1 MSAKAVA
8 KAGVKPVAR
17 PVSKSTSIAK
27 QAARYERVALMLQ
40 GGGALG
46 SYQVGVYKA
55 LAEADCMPN
64 WICGVSIGAIN
75 GAIIAGNAPENR
87 VAKLEEFWSLV
98 AGRPIWPLDLAGQS
112 AHPMRELA
120 TAAST
125 WLTIAMGQPGFFKPR
140 MLNPWLLPSD
150 AMGATSFYD
159 TSELR
164 NTLLQLVDFD
174 RLNNGE
180 TRLSVGAVNVR
191 TGNNQFFDTTE
202 GRIEPEHIMA
212 SGALPPA
219 LPMVKIGSEFFWD
232 GGIVSNTPLQHLLD
246 QEDDLRTLVFQ
257 VDLFRAQ
264 GEVPRQM
271 AQVMARQKDIT
282 YSSRTREATTS
293 FKRVLSLRAKLADA
307 LKRVPTKLLR
317 PGERELMENYADIG
331 VVNLIQLIYQSK
343 KNEGDSKDYEF
354 SPDSMRDHVNAGYS
368 DTMNTLAHPEWLNPP
383 SPADGLA
390 EHDVHRHAP
399 SKVLD

>member
-1 MSAKAVA
+1 MSTQPAVKTA
-8 KAGVKPVAR
+8 
-17 PVSKSTSIAK
+17 SIAK

-55 LAEADCMPN
+55 LAEAECMPN

-98 AGRPIWPLDLAGQS
+98 ASRPIWPLDRIGQS
-112 AHPMRELA
+112 ANPMREWS
-120 TAAST
+120 TVASA
-125 WLTIAMGQPGFFKPR
+125 WMTIALGQPGFFKPR
-140 MLNPWLLPSD
+140 MINPWLLPSD
-150 AMGATSFYD
+150 AAGSTSFYD
-159 TSELR
+159 SSELR
-164 NTLLQLVDFD
+164 KTLLKLVDFG

-191 TGNNQFFDTTE
+191 TGNNLFFDTTVE
-202 GRIEPEHIMA
+202 RIEPEHIMA

-219 LPMVKIGSEFFWD
+219 LPMVKIGTEFFWD

-257 VDLFRAQ
+257 VDLFSAV

-282 YSSRTREATTS
+282 YSSRTRQATTA
-293 FKRVLSLRAKLADA
+293 FKRVLTLRAKLAEA
-307 LKRVPTKLLR
+307 LRRVPAKLLR

-331 VVNLIQLIYQSK
+331 VVNLIQLIYQGK

-354 SPDSMRDHVNAGYS
+354 SPDSMRDHVRAGYA
-368 DTMNTLAHPEWLNPP
+368 DTMNTLMHPEWLNPP
-383 SPADGLA
+383 SVEDGIV

-399 SKVLD
+399 SKKVD

>member
-1 MSAKAVA
+1 MST
-8 KAGVKPVAR
+8 KPTEKTA
-17 PVSKSTSIAK
+17 SIAK

-46 SYQVGVYKA
+46 SYQVGVYQA

-98 AGRPIWPLDLAGQS
+98 AGRPIWPFESS
-112 AHPMRELA
+112 ANPMREWS
-120 TAAST
+120 TVASA
-125 WLTIAMGQPGFFKPR
+125 WMTIALGQPGFFKPR
-140 MLNPWLLPSD
+140 IINPWLLSSD
-150 AMGATSFYD
+150 ASGATSFYD
-159 TSELR
+159 SSELR
-164 NTLLQLVDFD
+164 KTLLKLVDFG

-191 TGNNQFFDTTE
+191 TGNNQFFDTTVE
-202 GRIEPEHIMA
+202 RIEPEHIMA

-219 LPMVKIGSEFFWD
+219 LPMVKIGTEYFWD

-257 VDLFRAQ
+257 VDLFSAQ

-293 FKRVLSLRAKLADA
+293 FKRVLTLRAKLADA
-307 LKRVPTKLLR
+307 LKRMPAKLLK
-317 PGERELMENYADIG
+317 PGERELMENYADTG
-331 VVNLIQLIYQSK
+331 VVNLIQLIYQGK

-354 SPDSMRDHVNAGYS
+354 SPDSMREHVKAGYT
-368 DTMNTLAHPEWLNPP
+368 DTMNTLAHPDWLNPP
-383 SPADGLA
+383 SGAVGVA
-390 EHDVHRHAP
+390 EHDVHRHAA
-399 SKVLD
+399 SKQMT

>member
-1 MSAKAVA
+1 MSTNPP
-8 KAGVKPVAR
+8 VKTA
-17 PVSKSTSIAK
+17 SIAR

-55 LAEADCMPN
+55 LAEAECMPN
-64 WICGVSIGAIN
+64 WVCGVSIGAIN

-98 AGRPIWPLDLAGQS
+98 AGRPIWPFEQS
-112 AHPMRELA
+112 ANPMREWS
-120 TAAST
+120 TVASA
-125 WLTIAMGQPGFFKPR
+125 WMTIAMGQPGFFKPR
-140 MLNPWLLPSD
+140 MINPWLLPSD
-150 AMGATSFYD
+150 ASGSTSFYD
-159 TSELR
+159 SSELR
-164 NTLLQLVDFD
+164 KTLLKLVDFG

-191 TGNNQFFDTTE
+191 TGNNQFFDTTVE
-202 GRIEPEHIMA
+202 RIEPEHIMA

-219 LPMVKIGSEFFWD
+219 LPMVKIGTEYFWD

-257 VDLFRAQ
+257 VDLFSAL

-293 FKRVLSLRAKLADA
+293 FKRVLKLRAKLADA
-307 LKRVPTKLLR
+307 LKRVPAKLLQ

-331 VVNLIQLIYQSK
+331 VVNLIQLIYQGK
-343 KNEGDSKDYEF
+343 KNAGDSKDYEF
-354 SPDSMRDHVNAGYS
+354 SPNSMRDHLNAGYT
-368 DTMNTLAHPEWLNPP
+368 DTMNTLAHPEWLDRP
-383 SPADGLA
+383 SAADGIV

-399 SKVLD
+399 SKLLG

>member
-1 MSAKAVA
+1 MTTPL
-8 KAGVKPVAR
+8 VKTA
-17 PVSKSTSIAK
+17 SIAK

-55 LAEADCMPN
+55 LADAECMPN

-98 AGRPIWPLDLAGQS
+98 AGRPIWPFEQS
-112 AHPMRELA
+112 ASPMREWS
-120 TAAST
+120 TVASA
-125 WLTIAMGQPGFFKPR
+125 WLTLAMGQPGFFKPR
-140 MLNPWLLPSD
+140 MINPWLLPTD
-150 AMGATSFYD
+150 ATGSTSFYD
-159 TSELR
+159 SSDLR
-164 NTLLQLVDFD
+164 QTLTRLVDFD

-191 TGNNQFFDTTE
+191 TGNNQFFDTTHE
-202 GRIEPEHIMA
+202 RLGPEHIMA

-219 LPMVKIGSEFFWD
+219 LPMVKIGSEYFWD

-246 QEDDLRTLVFQ
+246 QDDDLRTLVFQ
-257 VDLFRAQ
+257 VDLFSAE

-282 YSSRTREATTS
+282 YSSRTRQATTA
-293 FKRVLSLRAKLADA
+293 FKRVLSLRRKLADA
-307 LKRVPTKLLR
+307 LQRVPTKLLK
-317 PGERELMENYADIG
+317 PGERELLQDYADSG
-331 VVNLIQLIYQSK
+331 VVNLIQLIYQGK
-343 KNEGDSKDYEF
+343 KNEGDRKDYEF
-354 SPDSMRDHVNAGYS
+354 SPDSMRDHAQAGYA
-368 DTMNTLAHPEWLNPP
+368 DTMNTLAHPEWLDPP
-383 SPADGLA
+383 SVDGGIV
-390 EHDVHRHAP
+390 EHDVHRHSP
-399 SKVLD
+399 SKVAD